1 MITVSVTDYG
11 EKIAVEVTGHAG
23 YAEHGS
29 DIVCAGVTALV
40 MGLNLYAIKNTAQLD
55 SGYYNAE
62 FDKRNNQAIDMFING
77 IREIERLYPDYC
89 ELR

>member
-11 EKIAVEVTGHAG
+11 RKIAVEVTGHAG

-40 MGLNLYAIKNTAQLD
+40 MGLNLYAVKDTVQIDN
-55 SGYYNAE
+55 GYYNAE
-62 FDKRNNQAIDMFING
+62 FDKKTAQAIDMFING

>member
-11 EKIAVEVTGHAG
+11 KQFAVEVTGHAG

-40 MGLNLYAIKNTAQLD
+40 MGLNLYAVKDTVQMDN
-55 SGYYNAE
+55 GYYNAE
-62 FDKRNNQAIDMFING
+62 FDKKTAQAIDMFING